1 MKLLD
6 SLKHAFNVFAY
17 DATARTPPIEGAS
30 YGYNPSRYR
39 LHLGNEKSIINAICN
54 RMAIDAASIDINHV
68 DLDDDRRFKDVR
80 NSKLNQ
86 CLTVEANIDQSGR
99 AFIQDVVLSMLDE
112 GVVAVVPVDTDLNPD
127 VTGGY
132 DILSLRT
139 GRITQWYPKSVKIE
153 LYDERDGNKKEV
165 TVNKANVAII
175 ENPLYSVMN
184 EHNSTMQRLIRKLAL
199 MDGIDEEVGS
209 GNLNLLVQLPYAVK
223 TDLQKQTALD
233 RITLL
238 EDQLKGNRLGIG
250 YVDSTEKITQLNRP
264 LENQFLKQIEYLTN
278 QLFAQ
283 LGITQ
288 GVLDGTADDKTMNN
302 YYTRTIEPIV
312 TSIVDEFHRKFL
324 TKTARSQGQAIMYF
338 RDPFKLIPISEVPE
352 FADKFTRNE
361 ILSSNEFRQIVGRK
375 PSKDPAADEL
385 RNKNLSQ
392 STADIEAKAGK
403 RLEQPEKPE
412 DDNEENKEE

>member
-17 DATARTPPIEGAS
+17 DTTARTPPIEGAS

-39 LHLGNEKSIINAICN
+39 LHHGNEKSIINAICN

-153 LYDERDGNKKEV
+153 LYDDRDGNRKEV

-209 GNLNLLVQLPYAVK
+209 GNLNILVQLPYAVK
-223 TDLQKQTALD
+223 TELQKQTALD

-312 TSIVDEFHRKFL
+312 TAIVDEFHRKFL

-403 RLEQPEKPE
+403 EPEEPEKPE
-412 DDNEENKEE
+412 DNKDEKEE

>member
-17 DATARTPPIEGAS
+17 DTTARTPPIEGAS

-39 LHLGNEKSIINAICN
+39 LHHGNEKSIINAICN

-153 LYDERDGNKKEV
+153 LYDDRDGNRKEV

-209 GNLNLLVQLPYAVK
+209 GNLNILVQLPYAVK
-223 TDLQKQTALD
+223 TELQKQTALD

-312 TSIVDEFHRKFL
+312 TAIVDEFHRKFL

-403 RLEQPEKPE
+403 EPEKPE
-412 DDNEENKEE
+412 EQEDNKDEKEE

>member
-17 DATARTPPIEGAS
+17 DTTARTPPIEGAS

-39 LHLGNEKSIINAICN
+39 LHHGNEKSIINAICN

-153 LYDERDGNKKEV
+153 LYDDRDGNRKEV

-223 TDLQKQTALD
+223 TELQKQTALD

-312 TSIVDEFHRKFL
+312 TAIVDEFHRKFL

-403 RLEQPEKPE
+403 EPEKPE
-412 DDNEENKEE
+412 EPEDNKDEKEE

>member
-223 TDLQKQTALD
+223 TELQKQTALD

-392 STADIEAKAGK
+392 STADIEAKARK

-412 DDNEENKEE
+412 DNEDEKEE

>member
-17 DATARTPPIEGAS
+17 DTTARTPPIEGAS

-39 LHLGNEKSIINAICN
+39 LHHGNEKSIINAICN

-127 VTGGY
+127 ITGGY

-153 LYDERDGNKKEV
+153 LYDDRDGNRKEV

-209 GNLNLLVQLPYAVK
+209 GNLNILVQLPYAVK
-223 TDLQKQTALD
+223 TELQKQTALD

-312 TSIVDEFHRKFL
+312 TAIVDEFHRKFL

-403 RLEQPEKPE
+403 EPEKPE
-412 DDNEENKEE
+412 ESEDNKDEKEE

>member
-17 DATARTPPIEGAS
+17 DTTARTPPIEGAS

-39 LHLGNEKSIINAICN
+39 LHHGNEKSIINAICN

-153 LYDERDGNKKEV
+153 LYDDSDGNRKEV

-223 TDLQKQTALD
+223 TELQKQTALD

-312 TSIVDEFHRKFL
+312 TAIVDEFHRKFL

-403 RLEQPEKPE
+403 EPEKPE
-412 DDNEENKEE
+412 ESEDNKDEKEE

>member
-223 TDLQKQTALD
+223 TELQKQTALD

-302 YYTRTIEPIV
+302 YYTRTIEPII
-312 TSIVDEFHRKFL
+312 TAIVDEFHRKFL

-392 STADIEAKAGK
+392 STADIEAKARK

-412 DDNEENKEE
+412 DNEDEKEE

>member
-1 MKLLD
+1 MKLFD

-17 DATARTPPIEGAS
+17 DTTARTPPIEGAS

-39 LHLGNEKSIINAICN
+39 LHHGNEKSIINAICN

-153 LYDERDGNKKEV
+153 LYDDRDGNRKEV

-209 GNLNLLVQLPYAVK
+209 GNLNILVQLPYAVK
-223 TDLQKQTALD
+223 TELQKQTALD
-233 RITLL
+233 RIALL

-312 TSIVDEFHRKFL
+312 TAIVDEFHRKFL

-403 RLEQPEKPE
+403 EPEKPE
-412 DDNEENKEE
+412 ESEDNKDKKEE

>member
-17 DATARTPPIEGAS
+17 DTTARTPPIEGAS

-39 LHLGNEKSIINAICN
+39 LHHGNEKSIINAICN

-153 LYDERDGNKKEV
+153 LYDDRDGNRKEV

-209 GNLNLLVQLPYAVK
+209 GNLNILVQLPYAVK
-223 TDLQKQTALD
+223 TELQKQTALD

-312 TSIVDEFHRKFL
+312 TAIVDEFHRKFL

-392 STADIEAKAGK
+392 STADIEAKSGK
-403 RLEQPEKPE
+403 EPEKPE
-412 DDNEENKEE
+412 ESEDNKDEKEE

>member
-17 DATARTPPIEGAS
+17 DTTARTPPIEGAS

-39 LHLGNEKSIINAICN
+39 LHHGNEKSIINAICN

-153 LYDERDGNKKEV
+153 LYDDSDGNRKEV

-209 GNLNLLVQLPYAVK
+209 GNLNILVQLPYAVK
-223 TDLQKQTALD
+223 TELQKQTALD

-312 TSIVDEFHRKFL
+312 TAIVDEFHRKFL

-403 RLEQPEKPE
+403 EPEKPE
-412 DDNEENKEE
+412 ESEDNKDEKEE

>member
-17 DATARTPPIEGAS
+17 DTTARTPPIEGAS

-39 LHLGNEKSIINAICN
+39 LHHGNEKSIINAICN

-153 LYDERDGNKKEV
+153 LYDDRDGNRKEV

-209 GNLNLLVQLPYAVK
+209 GNLNILVQLPYAVK
-223 TDLQKQTALD
+223 TELQKQTALD

-312 TSIVDEFHRKFL
+312 TAIVDEFHRKFL

-392 STADIEAKAGK
+392 STADIEAKTGK
-403 RLEQPEKPE
+403 EPEKPE
-412 DDNEENKEE
+412 ESKDNKDEKEE

>member
-17 DATARTPPIEGAS
+17 DTTARTPPIEGAS

-39 LHLGNEKSIINAICN
+39 LHHGNEKSIINAICN

-153 LYDERDGNKKEV
+153 LYDDSDGNRKEV

-223 TDLQKQTALD
+223 TELQKQTALD

-288 GVLDGTADDKTMNN
+288 GVLDGTADNKTMHN

-312 TSIVDEFHRKFL
+312 TAIVDEFHRKFL

-403 RLEQPEKPE
+403 EPEEPE
-412 DDNEENKEE
+412 DNKDEKEE

>member
-17 DATARTPPIEGAS
+17 DTTARTPPIEGAS

-39 LHLGNEKSIINAICN
+39 LHHGNEKSIINAICN

-68 DLDDDRRFKDVR
+68 DLDEDRRFKDVR

-153 LYDERDGNKKEV
+153 LYDDRDGNRKEV

-209 GNLNLLVQLPYAVK
+209 GNLNILVQLPYAVK
-223 TDLQKQTALD
+223 TELQKQTALD

-312 TSIVDEFHRKFL
+312 TAIVDEFHRKFL
-324 TKTARSQGQAIMYF
+324 TKTARSQRQAIMYF

-403 RLEQPEKPE
+403 EPEKPE
-412 DDNEENKEE
+412 ESEDNKDEKEE

>member
-223 TDLQKQTALD
+223 TELQKQTALD

-302 YYTRTIEPIV
+302 YYTRTIEPII
-312 TSIVDEFHRKFL
+312 TAIVDEFHRKFL

-392 STADIEAKAGK
+392 STADIEAKARK
-403 RLEQPEKPE
+403 RLGQPEKPE
-412 DDNEENKEE
+412 DNNEENKEE

>member
-17 DATARTPPIEGAS
+17 DTTARTPPIEGAS

-39 LHLGNEKSIINAICN
+39 LHHGNEKSIINAICN

-127 VTGGY
+127 ITGGY

-153 LYDERDGNKKEV
+153 LYDDRDGNRKEV

-209 GNLNLLVQLPYAVK
+209 GNLNILVQLPYAVK
-223 TDLQKQTALD
+223 TELQKQTALD

-312 TSIVDEFHRKFL
+312 TAIVDEFHRKFL

-403 RLEQPEKPE
+403 EPEKPE
-412 DDNEENKEE
+412 DNKDEKEE

>member
-17 DATARTPPIEGAS
+17 DTTARTPPIEGAS

-39 LHLGNEKSIINAICN
+39 LHHGNEKSIINAICN

-68 DLDDDRRFKDVR
+68 DLDEDRRFKDVR

-153 LYDERDGNKKEV
+153 LYDDRDGNRKEV

-209 GNLNLLVQLPYAVK
+209 GNLNILVQLPYAVK
-223 TDLQKQTALD
+223 TELQKQTALD

-312 TSIVDEFHRKFL
+312 TAIVDEFHRKFL
-324 TKTARSQGQAIMYF
+324 TKTARSQRQAIMYF

-403 RLEQPEKPE
+403 EPEKPE
-412 DDNEENKEE
+412 EPEDNKDEKEE

>member
-17 DATARTPPIEGAS
+17 DTTARTPPIEGAS

-39 LHLGNEKSIINAICN
+39 LHHGNEKSIINAICN

-68 DLDDDRRFKDVR
+68 DLDDDCRFKDVR

-153 LYDERDGNKKEV
+153 LYDDRDGNRKEV

-223 TDLQKQTALD
+223 TELQKQTALD

-312 TSIVDEFHRKFL
+312 TAIVDEFHRKFL

-403 RLEQPEKPE
+403 EPEKPE
-412 DDNEENKEE
+412 ESEDNKDEKEE

>member
-1 MKLLD
+1 
-6 SLKHAFNVFAY
+6 
-17 DATARTPPIEGAS
+17 
-30 YGYNPSRYR
+30 
-39 LHLGNEKSIINAICN
+39 
-54 RMAIDAASIDINHV
+54 
-68 DLDDDRRFKDVR
+68 
-80 NSKLNQ
+80 
-86 CLTVEANIDQSGR
+86 
-99 AFIQDVVLSMLDE
+99 
-112 GVVAVVPVDTDLNPD
+112 
-127 VTGGY
+127 
-132 DILSLRT
+132 
-139 GRITQWYPKSVKIE
+139 
-153 LYDERDGNKKEV
+153 
-165 TVNKANVAII
+165 
-175 ENPLYSVMN
+175 MN

-209 GNLNLLVQLPYAVK
+209 GNLNILVQLPYAVK
-223 TDLQKQTALD
+223 TELQKQTALD

-312 TSIVDEFHRKFL
+312 TAIVDEFHRKFL

-403 RLEQPEKPE
+403 EPEKPE
-412 DDNEENKEE
+412 ESEDNKDEKEE

>member
-1 MKLLD
+1 MKLFD

-17 DATARTPPIEGAS
+17 DTTARTPPIEGAS

-39 LHLGNEKSIINAICN
+39 LHHGNEKSIINAICN

-153 LYDERDGNKKEV
+153 LYDDRDGNRKEV

-209 GNLNLLVQLPYAVK
+209 GNLNILVQLPYAVK
-223 TDLQKQTALD
+223 TELQKQTALD

-312 TSIVDEFHRKFL
+312 TAIVDEFHRKFL

-403 RLEQPEKPE
+403 EPEKPE
-412 DDNEENKEE
+412 ESEDNKDKKEE

>member
-17 DATARTPPIEGAS
+17 DTTARTPPIEGAS

-39 LHLGNEKSIINAICN
+39 LHHGNEKSIINAICN

-153 LYDERDGNKKEV
+153 LYDDRDGNRKEV

-209 GNLNLLVQLPYAVK
+209 GNLNILVQLPYAVK
-223 TDLQKQTALD
+223 TELQKQTALD
-233 RITLL
+233 RIALL

-312 TSIVDEFHRKFL
+312 TAIVDEFHRKFL

-403 RLEQPEKPE
+403 EPEKPE
-412 DDNEENKEE
+412 ESEDNKDKKEE

>member
-184 EHNSTMQRLIRKLAL
+184 EHNSTMQRL
-199 MDGIDEEVGS
+199 
-209 GNLNLLVQLPYAVK
+209 
-223 TDLQKQTALD
+223 
-233 RITLL
+233 
-238 EDQLKGNRLGIG
+238 
-250 YVDSTEKITQLNRP
+250 
-264 LENQFLKQIEYLTN
+264 F
-278 QLFAQ
+278 
-283 LGITQ
+283 
-288 GVLDGTADDKTMNN
+288 
-302 YYTRTIEPIV
+302 
-312 TSIVDEFHRKFL
+312 
-324 TKTARSQGQAIMYF
+324 
-338 RDPFKLIPISEVPE
+338 
-352 FADKFTRNE
+352 
-361 ILSSNEFRQIVGRK
+361 
-375 PSKDPAADEL
+375 
-385 RNKNLSQ
+385 
-392 STADIEAKAGK
+392 
-403 RLEQPEKPE
+403 
-412 DDNEENKEE
+412 

>member
-17 DATARTPPIEGAS
+17 DTTARTPPIEGAS

-39 LHLGNEKSIINAICN
+39 LHHGNEKSIINAICN

-68 DLDDDRRFKDVR
+68 DLDYDRRFKDVR

-153 LYDERDGNKKEV
+153 LYDDRDGNRKEV

-209 GNLNLLVQLPYAVK
+209 GNLNILVQLPYAVK
-223 TDLQKQTALD
+223 TELQKQTALD

-312 TSIVDEFHRKFL
+312 TAIVDEFHRKFL

-403 RLEQPEKPE
+403 EPEKPE
-412 DDNEENKEE
+412 ESEDNKDEKEE

>member
-223 TDLQKQTALD
+223 TELQKQTALD

-312 TSIVDEFHRKFL
+312 TAIVDEFHRKFL

-392 STADIEAKAGK
+392 STADIEAKARK

-412 DDNEENKEE
+412 DNEDEKEE

>member
-17 DATARTPPIEGAS
+17 DTTARTPPIEGAS

-39 LHLGNEKSIINAICN
+39 LHHGNEKSIINAICN

-68 DLDDDRRFKDVR
+68 DLDDDRRFKDIR

-153 LYDERDGNKKEV
+153 LYDDRDGNRKEV

-223 TDLQKQTALD
+223 TELQKQTALD

-312 TSIVDEFHRKFL
+312 TAIVDEFHRKFL

-403 RLEQPEKPE
+403 EPEKPE
-412 DDNEENKEE
+412 ESEDNKDEKEE

>member
-17 DATARTPPIEGAS
+17 DTTARTPPIEGAS

-39 LHLGNEKSIINAICN
+39 LHHGNEKSIINAICN

-68 DLDDDRRFKDVR
+68 DLDDDHRFKDVR

-153 LYDERDGNKKEV
+153 LYDDRDGNRKEV

-209 GNLNLLVQLPYAVK
+209 GNLNILVQLPYAVK
-223 TDLQKQTALD
+223 TELQKQTALD

-312 TSIVDEFHRKFL
+312 TAIVDEFHRKFL

-392 STADIEAKAGK
+392 STADIEAKSGK
-403 RLEQPEKPE
+403 EPEKPE
-412 DDNEENKEE
+412 ESEDNKDEKEE

>member
-17 DATARTPPIEGAS
+17 DTTARTPPIEGAS

-39 LHLGNEKSIINAICN
+39 LHHGNEKSIINAICN

-153 LYDERDGNKKEV
+153 LYDDRDGNRKEV

-209 GNLNLLVQLPYAVK
+209 GNLNILVQLPYAVK
-223 TDLQKQTALD
+223 TELQKQTALD

-312 TSIVDEFHRKFL
+312 TAIVEEFHRKFL

-392 STADIEAKAGK
+392 STADIEAKTGK
-403 RLEQPEKPE
+403 EPEKPE
-412 DDNEENKEE
+412 ESEDNKDEKEE

>member
-17 DATARTPPIEGAS
+17 DTTARTPPIEGAS

-39 LHLGNEKSIINAICN
+39 LHHGNEKSIINAICN

-68 DLDDDRRFKDVR
+68 DLDDDRRFKDIR

-153 LYDERDGNKKEV
+153 LYDDRDGDRKEV

-209 GNLNLLVQLPYAVK
+209 GNLNILVQLPYAVK
-223 TDLQKQTALD
+223 TELQKQTALD

-312 TSIVDEFHRKFL
+312 TAIVDEFHRKFL

-403 RLEQPEKPE
+403 EPEKPE
-412 DDNEENKEE
+412 DNEDEKEE

>member
-17 DATARTPPIEGAS
+17 DTTARTPPIEGAS

-39 LHLGNEKSIINAICN
+39 LHHGNEKSIINAICN

-153 LYDERDGNKKEV
+153 LYDDRDGNRKEV

-209 GNLNLLVQLPYAVK
+209 GNLNILVQLPYAVK
-223 TDLQKQTALD
+223 TELQKQTALD

-312 TSIVDEFHRKFL
+312 TAIVEEFHRKFL

-403 RLEQPEKPE
+403 EPEKPE
-412 DDNEENKEE
+412 ESEDNKDEKEE

>member
-17 DATARTPPIEGAS
+17 DTTARTPPIEGAS

-39 LHLGNEKSIINAICN
+39 LHHGNEKSIINAICN

-68 DLDDDRRFKDVR
+68 DLDDDRRFKDIR

-153 LYDERDGNKKEV
+153 LYDDRDGNRKEV

-209 GNLNLLVQLPYAVK
+209 GNLNILVQLPYAVK
-223 TDLQKQTALD
+223 TELQKQTALD

-312 TSIVDEFHRKFL
+312 TAIVDEFHRKFL

-403 RLEQPEKPE
+403 EPEEPE
-412 DDNEENKEE
+412 DNKDEKEE

>member
-17 DATARTPPIEGAS
+17 DTTARTPPIEGAS

-39 LHLGNEKSIINAICN
+39 LHHGNEKSIINAICN

-153 LYDERDGNKKEV
+153 LYDDRDGNKKEV

-209 GNLNLLVQLPYAVK
+209 GNLNILVQLPYAVK
-223 TDLQKQTALD
+223 TELQKQTALD

-302 YYTRTIEPIV
+302 YYTRTIEPII
-312 TSIVDEFHRKFL
+312 TAIVDEFHRKFL
-324 TKTARSQGQAIMYF
+324 TKTARAQGQAIMYF

-403 RLEQPEKPE
+403 EPEKPE
-412 DDNEENKEE
+412 DNEDEKEE

>member
-17 DATARTPPIEGAS
+17 DTTARTPPIEGAS

-39 LHLGNEKSIINAICN
+39 LHHGNEKSIINAICN

-68 DLDDDRRFKDVR
+68 DLDDDLRFKDVR

-153 LYDERDGNKKEV
+153 LYDDRDGNRKEV

-209 GNLNLLVQLPYAVK
+209 GNLNILVQLPYAVK
-223 TDLQKQTALD
+223 TELQKQTALD

-312 TSIVDEFHRKFL
+312 TAIVDEFHRKFL

-392 STADIEAKAGK
+392 STADIEAKTGK
-403 RLEQPEKPE
+403 EPEKPE
-412 DDNEENKEE
+412 ESEDNKDEKEE

>member
-17 DATARTPPIEGAS
+17 DTTARTPPIEGAS

-39 LHLGNEKSIINAICN
+39 LHHGNEKSIINAICN

-153 LYDERDGNKKEV
+153 LYDDRDGNRKEV

-209 GNLNLLVQLPYAVK
+209 GNLNILVQLPYAVK
-223 TDLQKQTALD
+223 TELQKQTALD

-312 TSIVDEFHRKFL
+312 TAIVDEFHRKFL

-392 STADIEAKAGK
+392 STADLEAKAGK
-403 RLEQPEKPE
+403 EPEKPE
-412 DDNEENKEE
+412 ESEDNKDEKEE

>member
-17 DATARTPPIEGAS
+17 DTTARTPPIEGAS

-39 LHLGNEKSIINAICN
+39 LHHGNEKSIINAICN

-153 LYDERDGNKKEV
+153 LYDDRDGNRKEV

-209 GNLNLLVQLPYAVK
+209 GNLNILVQLPYAVK
-223 TDLQKQTALD
+223 TELQKQTALD
-233 RITLL
+233 RIALL

-312 TSIVDEFHRKFL
+312 TAIVDEFHRKFL

-403 RLEQPEKPE
+403 EPEKQEESE
-412 DDNEENKEE
+412 DNKDEKEE

>member
-17 DATARTPPIEGAS
+17 DTTARTPPIEGAS

-39 LHLGNEKSIINAICN
+39 LHNGNEKSIINAICN

-153 LYDERDGNKKEV
+153 LYDDRDGNRKEV

-209 GNLNLLVQLPYAVK
+209 GNLNILVQLPYAVK
-223 TDLQKQTALD
+223 TELQKQTALD

-312 TSIVDEFHRKFL
+312 TAIVDEFHRKFL

-403 RLEQPEKPE
+403 EPEEPE
-412 DDNEENKEE
+412 DNKDEKEE